1 LPADDTSQFQLRRD
15 DLAWRVVEQGEVV
28 ALDLRSSEYFT
39 LNGSATVLWH
49 LLAGGANRQQLA
61 DALVT
66 DFEISAERA
75 LQDVDDFLA
84 ACARANLLQENQG
97 VPASGGG

>member
-1 LPADDTSQFQLRRD
+1 LQADDTTEFQLRRE

-49 LLAGGANRQQLA
+49 LLAEGATRRQLA
-61 DALVT
+61 DALVEG
-66 DFEISAERA
+66 FEISRERA
-75 LQDVDDFLA
+75 VQDVDDFLA
-84 ACARANLLQENQG
+84 SCARARLLEEPEQARATG
-97 VPASGGG
+97 T